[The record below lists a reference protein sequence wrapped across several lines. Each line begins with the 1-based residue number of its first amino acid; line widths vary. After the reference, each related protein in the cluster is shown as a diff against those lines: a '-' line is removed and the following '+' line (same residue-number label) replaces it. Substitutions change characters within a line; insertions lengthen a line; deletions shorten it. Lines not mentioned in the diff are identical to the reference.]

1 MRRRPASPADAP
13 LLDALADLAVGAELA
28 GLPASLAAPLLAAQR
43 AGRERSWRAAWPDH
57 DHEVVEVDGRAV
69 GDLRLARSEDAVVII
84 DLNVHPA
91 ARGAGIASDA
101 LRDVFAEAG
110 DREVRAS
117 VTSRSPA
124 RALHR
129 RVGFREVDDDGVY
142 VRLVWRRPP

>member
-13 LLDALADLAVGAELA
+13 LLDALADLAVGVELV
-28 GLPASLAAPLLAAQR
+28 GLPASLTSPLLAAQR
-43 AGRERSWRAAWPDH
+43 AGRERTWRAAWPDH
-57 DHEVVEVDGRAV
+57 AHEVLEVDGHAV
-69 GDLRLARSEDAVVII
+69 GDLRLARSGDTIVVI

-91 ARGAGIASDA
+91 ARGRGIAAEA

-129 RVGFREVDDDGVY
+129 RVGFREVEDDGVY
-142 VRLVWRRPP
+142 VRLVWRRPG